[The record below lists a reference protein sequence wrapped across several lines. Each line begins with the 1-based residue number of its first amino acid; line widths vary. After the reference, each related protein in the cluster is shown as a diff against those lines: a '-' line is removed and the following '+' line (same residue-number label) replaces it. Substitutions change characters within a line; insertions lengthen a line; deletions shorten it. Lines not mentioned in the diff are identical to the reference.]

1 MDKLENELEDEIGET
16 AKLELRE
23 KLAASTTEKLIASIG
38 ELTEARGR

>member
-1 MDKLENELEDEIGET
+1 MDKLESDLENEIRET

-38 ELTEARGR
+38 ELTEACGR